1 MVPERPHDSLRRLG
15 PRIRALRV
23 AVGVTQEKL
32 AYECGHSK
40 GYLSD
45 VESGKRV
52 PSLEFLADLMERL
65 DQPLCAVLMP
75 VDGEGQ
81 AWPAGPKDAE
91 APPARAL
98 AASPS
103 PAPYRSGRGP

>member
-1 MVPERPHDSLRRLG
+1 MHPERPHDSLRRIG
-15 PRIRALRV
+15 PRIRALRE
-23 AVGVTQEKL
+23 AVGITQEKL

-65 DQPLCAVLMP
+65 EQP
-75 VDGEGQ
+75 
-81 AWPAGPKDAE
+81 
-91 APPARAL
+91 L
-98 AASPS
+98 AASLGPLPGEADASLERVQAVAPS
-103 PAPYRSGRGP
+103 SSQYRADRPR

>member
-1 MVPERPHDSLRRLG
+1 
-15 PRIRALRV
+15 
-23 AVGVTQEKL
+23 
-32 AYECGHSK
+32 
-40 GYLSD
+40 
-45 VESGKRV
+45 
-52 PSLEFLADLMERL
+52 LADLMERL
-65 DQPLCAVLMP
+65 DQPLCAVLMT

-91 APPARAL
+91 VPPARAL